1 MLNKFHPIQLTYFS
15 FSLIGFVLNITLIIY
30 NRCYGTNNLQEID
43 PNEKKRES
51 IKRSSVELQIA
62 NKVVLEVSLLNF
74 LIPMK
79 EMQEDKLKVDRKA
92 I

>member
-15 FSLIGFVLNITLIIY
+15 FSLIGFVLNIILIIY

-51 IKRSSVELQIA
+51 IKRSIMIERRNSNSEQSSARGFAVELSNSNDGTARGIA
-62 NKVVLEVSLLNF
+62 KS
-74 LIPMK
+74 
-79 EMQEDKLKVDRKA
+79 R
-92 I
+92 

>member
-51 IKRSSVELQIA
+51 IKRSIMIERGNTLSEQSSARGFGVEISTSNEGNARGIA
-62 NKVVLEVSLLNF
+62 KS
-74 LIPMK
+74 
-79 EMQEDKLKVDRKA
+79 R
-92 I
+92 